1 MRYIE
6 IVVMAIVVST
16 LTRIAIRKYKQ
27 HKEACSGNDGS
38 AKAR

>member
-6 IVVMAIVVST
+6 IVVIAMVASA
-16 LTRIAIRKYKQ
+16 LTRMTIRMYKQ